1 MPCVTSKLTP
11 DGRLV
16 VIANPT
22 EAALPPG
29 RVFRVRPI
37 DSTQEANQQK
47 SRGGATVSP
56 RRPGASS

>member
-1 MPCVTSKLTP
+1 VSSKLAL

-22 EAALPPG
+22 ERALPPG
-29 RVFRVRPI
+29 LVFKVRPI
-37 DSTQEANQQK
+37 DSTQEAKQQK

-56 RRPGASS
+56 RRP

>member
-1 MPCVTSKLTP
+1 VSSNLKK
-11 DGRLV
+11 DGLLV

-22 EAALPPG
+22 TRLELPPG

-37 DSTQEANQQK
+37 DSTQEAKQQK

>member
-1 MPCVTSKLTP
+1 VSSKLAQ

-22 EAALPPG
+22 RLELPPG

-37 DSTQEANQQK
+37 DSTQEAKQQK

-56 RRPGASS
+56 RRP